1 MNSGELSEKLT
12 ANSIRKAE
20 AANLDCILYTEKQ
33 QKGNTFGQR
42 FSNAMSSVFAL
53 GYDNVIVIGN
63 DTPQLQSKHIKE
75 AHQRL
80 QQNQPTIGPSLDGGF
95 YLLAISKDQFKA
107 KTFQT
112 FDWQTNKIFSQVH
125 QYITI
130 ELNAD
135 QIQNTIHCIS
145 TFYDLDNITRVKKVL
160 AQLGAS
166 FKLISAC
173 LQKLIEASIL
183 IVRNSQNLNAT
194 YFLACFYNKGSPS
207 CIH

>member
-1 MNSGELSEKLT
+1 M
-12 ANSIRKAE
+12 
-20 AANLDCILYTEKQ
+20 
-33 QKGNTFGQR
+33 
-42 FSNAMSSVFAL
+42 
-53 GYDNVIVIGN
+53 
-63 DTPQLQSKHIKE
+63 
-75 AHQRL
+75 
-80 QQNQPTIGPSLDGGF
+80 
-95 YLLAISKDQFKA
+95 AISKDQFKA

-135 QIQNTIHCIS
+135 QTQNTIHCLS
-145 TFYDLDNITRVKKVL
+145 AFYDLDNITGVKKVL

-183 IVRNSQNLNAT
+183 IVRNSQNLNTT
-194 YFLACFYNKGSPS
+194 YFLACFFNKGSP
-207 CIH
+207 CYIQ